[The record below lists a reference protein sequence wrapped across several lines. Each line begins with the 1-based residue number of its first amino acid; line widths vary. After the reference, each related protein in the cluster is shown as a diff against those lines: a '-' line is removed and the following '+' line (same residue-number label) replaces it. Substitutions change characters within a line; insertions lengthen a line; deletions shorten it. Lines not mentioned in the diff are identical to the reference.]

1 VCGLANDHAPIKISG
16 GADALPLFCF
26 ALRGH
31 DLKRETGFPSR
42 RTHGVG
48 VEITI

>member
-1 VCGLANDHAPIKISG
+1 MCKRFGKNKRRRRRAAAV
-16 GADALPLFCF
+16 LF
-26 ALRGH
+26 RIEGH

-42 RTHGVG
+42 PAHGVG